1 MNAVSP
7 STLIGLSDVEAAI
20 YLAVLR
26 GGRLTHA
33 EIARATGAN
42 RTSLYTPI
50 RSLLQQ
56 DLIKKTV
63 RGKRVYYAAA
73 NPERLVKQASRKVRQ
88 LEEVLP
94 ALARAFAHT
103 GHKPVISIHEGADAI
118 YETLLEFAETAP
130 YLKSFAAPAEY
141 LQVLTRA
148 QANEMVALMERRNIR
163 STTLTSNTKENLD
176 IVATFKSPNLE
187 WRAMPG
193 NISYPIEITFA
204 TRTALIISWQHQFVV
219 VVESSD
225 IVAFIEAIYDYFW
238 KAARPLHRKQG

>member
-1 MNAVSP
+1 MNSVAPGALV
-7 STLIGLSDVEAAI
+7 GLNETEAAV

-26 GGRLTHA
+26 GGRLSHA
-33 EIARATGAN
+33 EIARATGYN
-42 RTSLYTPI
+42 RTTLYGPI
-50 RSLLQQ
+50 RSLLRQ
-56 DLIKKTV
+56 DLIKKTI

-73 NPERLVKQASRKVRQ
+73 NPERLVKQASKKVQ
-88 LEEVLP
+88 HLEAILP
-94 ALARAFAHT
+94 TLVRAFENS
-103 GHKPVISIHEGADAI
+103 GHKPIISIHEGADAI
-118 YETLLEFAETAP
+118 YSTLLQFAEQAP

-141 LQVLTRA
+141 LQVLTRQ

-225 IVAFIEAIYDYFW
+225 IVAFIEAVYDYFW
-238 KAARPLHRKQG
+238 GVAGPLKSR